1 MRSLYLMIGI
11 ITPAAGHAPVP
22 AKVWPETYSASA
34 CYSIVGR
41 AANQEAFNRL
51 AEKEA
56 GPGATMKVICG
67 RFPTDK
73 AAEFARGMINH
84 VQAQRSLDD
93 KLKEYKMPPDWEP
106 K

>member
-1 MRSLYLMIGI
+1 MRHLYLMIGL
-11 ITPAAGHAPVP
+11 ITPAPGHDPVP
-22 AKVWPETYSASA
+22 PKVWPETYGASA
-34 CYSIVGR
+34 CYHI
-41 AANQEAFNRL
+41 AENPTNKEAFNRI

-73 AAEFARGMINH
+73 ATEFAQGMVNH
-84 VQAQRSLDD
+84 VKAQRDLDK
-93 KLKEYKMPPDWEP
+93 KLREFGQPPDWEP